1 MIGLSIEAKD
11 EMLSVFA
18 GKLFTVALY
27 SGDDEIN
34 DALYNRQEVAFSGPI
49 GEGQT
54 RYVVNTEMIRF
65 EGFNGRHLVDHW
77 GVIDLGGELRA
88 RYQITDPLEV
98 SSVMDCKFRPGELR
112 IGLP

>member
-11 EMLSVFA
+11 DMLSVFA
-18 GKLFTVALY
+18 GKLFALALF
-27 SGDDEIN
+27 SGDEEIN
-34 DALYNRQEVAFSGPI
+34 DALYNRQEVMFTSPV
-49 GEGQT
+49 GEGV
-54 RYVVNTEMIRF
+54 RYVQNTEMIRF

-77 GVIDLGGELRA
+77 AVIDLGGVLRA
-88 RYQITDPLEV
+88 RYRITDPLEV

>member
-27 SGDDEIN
+27 SGDDEIT
-34 DALYNRQEVAFSGPI
+34 DALYNRREVQFSGPI
-49 GEGQT
+49 GDGEVRFVQN
-54 RYVVNTEMIRF
+54 VDKVLF

-77 GVIDLGGELRA
+77 GVIDLSGTPLA
-88 RYQITDPLEV
+88 RYRITDPLEV